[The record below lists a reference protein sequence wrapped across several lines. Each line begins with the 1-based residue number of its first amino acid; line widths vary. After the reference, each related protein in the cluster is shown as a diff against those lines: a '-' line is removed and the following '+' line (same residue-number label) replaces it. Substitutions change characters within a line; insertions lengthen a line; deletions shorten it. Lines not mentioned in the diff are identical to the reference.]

1 MVQIKVTPEMLE
13 EVANRASNTRIALE
27 SIHNNLCNEIDR
39 LCFQWI
45 GASNQQFIHMFND
58 AKPKAFTSIN
68 SIIQVEEDLRRIAEK
83 FRNTDNQDV
92 TMEEGAMCGK
102 PSSEEQGFD
111 GKKLARDIAGEIS
124 GEYDVRRVWDGI
136 DPSTGEK
143 LSGWDRAGAGVMA
156 VAGLTP
162 FGKIAKVGKGVKMTA
177 KATEAANT
185 AKKVTA
191 GTNSGAKGTGEIN
204 YVHFNKTHK
213 DSLPKPKGDGPNGG
227 RLQSHHGLQQ
237 EWAKN
242 NFSQYGYDSKLAPTI
257 TVETGKGLPHTIITN
272 AQTARR
278 NERVASGVGKWN
290 TTLQEEMQFMVGDLT
305 KAGFS
310 RDTTSQ
316 VLEQQYKMLDKL
328 GVKYERIDY

>member
-58 AKPKAFTSIN
+58 AKPKAFTSTN

-124 GEYDVRRVWDGI
+124 GEHDVRRVWDGI

-191 GTNSGAKGTGEIN
+191 GTNSGANLRVIEELKGPVIDGKRVGSGKKVDN
-204 YVHFNKTHK
+204 V
-213 DSLPKPKGDGPNGG
+213 KPVWGRDEKGKP
-227 RLQSHHGLQQ
+227 L
-237 EWAKN
+237 
-242 NFSQYGYDSKLAPTI
+242 
-257 TVETGKGLPHTIITN
+257 
-272 AQTARR
+272 
-278 NERVASGVGKWN
+278 
-290 TTLQEEMQFMVGDLT
+290 
-305 KAGFS
+305 
-310 RDTTSQ
+310 
-316 VLEQQYKMLDKL
+316 
-328 GVKYERIDY
+328 

>member
-27 SIHNNLCNEIDR
+27 SIHNNLCNEIDH

-45 GASNQQFIHMFND
+45 GASNQQFIQMFNE
-58 AKPKAFTSIN
+58 ARPKAFTSIN
-68 SIIQVEEDLRRIAEK
+68 SIIQVEEDLKRIAEK

-102 PSSEEQGFD
+102 PSSEENGFD

-143 LSGWDRAGAGVMA
+143 LSGWERAGAGVMA

-191 GTNSGAKGTGEIN
+191 GTNSGANLRVIEELKGPVIDGKRVGSGKKVDNVKPVWGRDEEGKPFIEKEFPHVSKEHGFSDVIDNYSRFAEEFPLVGGDRIKRELYQITGSN
-204 YVHFNKTHK
+204 NGNK
-213 DSLPKPKGDGPNGG
+213 GVFEWIVEPNGDV
-227 RLQSHHGLQQ
+227 SHRRFIENG
-237 EWAKN
+237 
-242 NFSQYGYDSKLAPTI
+242 
-257 TVETGKGLPHTIITN
+257 VMTGKPNQIP
-272 AQTARR
+272 
-278 NERVASGVGKWN
+278 K
-290 TTLQEEMQFMVGDLT
+290 
-305 KAGFS
+305 K
-310 RDTTSQ
+310 
-316 VLEQQYKMLDKL
+316 
-328 GVKYERIDY
+328 